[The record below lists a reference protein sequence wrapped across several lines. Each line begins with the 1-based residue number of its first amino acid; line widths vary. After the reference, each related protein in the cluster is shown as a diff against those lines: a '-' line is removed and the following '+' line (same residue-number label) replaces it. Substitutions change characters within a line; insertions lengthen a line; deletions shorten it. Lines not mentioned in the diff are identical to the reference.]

1 MSATAI
7 DHYAKPDNQV
17 PGVTGGKTDAE
28 LYPHAV
34 AIVLEQKRASVSLV
48 QRTCRCGYKQ
58 AARLLELMVEN
69 RLGVIR
75 RDDCKGFFEF
85 DATLAAET
93 GYVGP
98 REQMTLPST
107 TPPAT
112 STRPS
117 RKRPSDGGWSRGYF
131 CAVAILLNEEGCA
144 SEVVRSLFRQGGS
157 TDGIEESDAALFR
170 AHGLMD

>member
-7 DHYAKPDNQV
+7 DHYAKPDDQV

-28 LYPHAV
+28 LYPLAV
-34 AIVLEQKRASVSLV
+34 SIVLEHKRASVSLV
-48 QRTCRCGYKQ
+48 QRTCRCGYNQ

-85 DATLAAET
+85 DATVAVES
-93 GYVGP
+93 GYSGP
-98 REQMTLPST
+98 REQMTLPS

-131 CAVAILLNEEGCA
+131 CAVALLLNEEGGA

>member
-7 DHYAKPDNQV
+7 DHYAKPDDQV

-34 AIVLEQKRASVSLV
+34 AIVLEHKRASVSLV
-48 QRTCRCGYKQ
+48 QRTCRCGYNQ

-85 DATLAAET
+85 DATVAVESR
-93 GYVGP
+93 YSSP

-107 TPPAT
+107 PLAT
-112 STRPS
+112 STTPS

-131 CAVAILLNEEGCA
+131 CAVAILLNEEGGA

-157 TDGIEESDAALFR
+157 TDGIEELDAALFR

>member
-7 DHYAKPDNQV
+7 DHYVKPDNQV

-28 LYPHAV
+28 LYPQAV

-48 QRTCRCGYKQ
+48 QRTCRCGYNQ

-75 RDDCKGFFEF
+75 RDDVKGFFEF

-93 GYVGP
+93 GDVGP
-98 REQMTLPST
+98 RGQMALPST
-107 TPPAT
+107 PAT
-112 STRPS
+112 SAKPP
-117 RKRPSDGGWSRGYF
+117 RKRSGDAGWSRGYY
-131 CAVAILLNEEGCA
+131 CAVAILLHEEGSA

-157 TDGIEESDAALFR
+157 TDGIDESDAALFR

>member
-34 AIVLEQKRASVSLV
+34 AIVLQQKRASVSLV
-48 QRTCRCGYKQ
+48 QRTCRCGYNQ

-69 RLGVIR
+69 HLGVIR
-75 RDDCKGFFEF
+75 HGDRHGFFEF
-85 DATLAAET
+85 DATLAAEA

-98 REQMTLPST
+98 REQMALPST
-107 TPPAT
+107 PARQIR
-112 STRPS
+112 SS
-117 RKRPSDGGWSRGYF
+117 RKRSGDAGWSRGYY
-131 CAVAILLNEEGCA
+131 CAVAMLLHEEGGA

-157 TDGIEESDAALFR
+157 TDGIDESDAALFR

>member
-7 DHYAKPDNQV
+7 DHYAKADDQI

-28 LYPHAV
+28 LYPLAF
-34 AIVLEQKRASVSLV
+34 AIVREQKRASVSLV
-48 QRTCRCGYKQ
+48 QRTCRCGYNQ

-75 RDDCKGFFEF
+75 RDDGKGFEF
-85 DATLAAET
+85 DATVAAET
-93 GYVGP
+93 GYSGP
-98 REQMTLPST
+98 REQTALPST
-107 TPPAT
+107 AARPTRPAR
-112 STRPS
+112 STRTRS
-117 RKRPSDGGWSRGYF
+117 TDGGWSRGYF
-131 CAVAILLNEEGCA
+131 CAVAILLHEEGCA
-144 SEVVRSLFRQGGS
+144 SEVVRSLFRQGGC